1 MTSPALPLPSP
12 APVTSDHARRLLAR
26 NAELARRMGDLALD
40 AADVATAL
48 ASRGGPAPEAFVLSL
63 TEVGRLFT
71 DLRAEAFAAAAA
83 LELPLPPLQTVDS
96 TTKLETMLGALLATV
111 EAAERQA
118 ARAAALGVLDRVA
131 RLTHRETPDFEPLR
145 VCQETARKVRIAVA
159 DSPQVDAEAIAPFA
173 ALLEFIDSYRNLD
186 DDQWGGLQ
194 ETVSAAFGLPLATAA
209 GRGRLVD
216 VS

>member
-1 MTSPALPLPSP
+1 
-12 APVTSDHARRLLAR
+12 
-26 NAELARRMGDLALD
+26 MGDLAID
-40 AADVATAL
+40 AANVATAL
-48 ASRGGPAPEAFVLSL
+48 ASRGAPAPDAFVQDL
-63 TEVGRLFT
+63 TEAGRLFA
-71 DLRAEAFAAAAA
+71 DLRGEAFAAASA
-83 LELPLPPLQTVDS
+83 LELPLPPLETVDS
-96 TTKLETMLGALLATV
+96 TSKLETMLGALLATV
-111 EAAERQA
+111 EAAERQAAIAA

-145 VCQETARKVRIAVA
+145 VCQEAARKVRIAVA
-159 DSPQVDAEAIAPFA
+159 ESPDPDAEAIKPFA